1 MKILYLAPT
10 NSFSGGENVT
20 LQIAA
25 QMQERG
31 HKVAYCSPH
40 GSIEEFVHEQGVPF
54 IGLNRFS
61 LLEVKRAIYSFEPDI
76 VHAMDYR
83 ASFYAAL
90 LFRNTVGHLHS
101 NCPWLKT
108 VCLNSFALYIT
119 ARRAKALICVS
130 SSIPD
135 EFRFVKSVKKKF
147 ITLMNVVDVQAIK
160 KKSLEFT
167 CKQNYDLGYCGRF
180 SEPKNPVGFLQVVAQ
195 VKKKLPDIKAV
206 MIGDGELRE
215 QVEKIINNLHLKN
228 NVELVGFQK
237 NPFPYIAACK
247 VMVMPSQWEGFG
259 LAAVE
264 SMSLGKPVLACPT
277 GGLPNVIGEKSENL
291 CKRVDE
297 FVDRAYKLLMAD
309 SLMYNEKYN
318 CQQRVRK
325 FCDVENYMNQVERC
339 YEQISN

>member
-90 LFRNTVGHLHS
+90 LFNNTVGHLHS

-119 ARRAKALICVS
+119 ARRAKTLICVS

-147 ITLMNVVDVQAIK
+147 ITLMNFVDVQAIK

-195 VKKKLPDIKAV
+195 VKKELPDVKAV

-215 QVEKIINNLHLKN
+215 QVEGMLTSLHLEN

-247 VMVMPSQWEGFG
+247 VMVMPSQWEGFPMV
-259 LAAVE
+259 AIE
-264 SMSLGKPVLACPT
+264 SMALGKPLIATPVSGLRDIVTDNCGGVRQTVEELAKQVLQC
-277 GGLPNVIGEKSENL
+277 LLYSESKYIAL
-291 CKRVDE
+291 CKSAQCTVASYTDVTAYMDRVT
-297 FVDRAYKLLMAD
+297 
-309 SLMYNEKYN
+309 
-318 CQQRVRK
+318 
-325 FCDVENYMNQVERC
+325 RC
-339 YEQISN
+339 YN